1 MNRTDHRGRGFAI
14 FCLWTIVGILLGTG
28 VAYFVYA
35 RQAPVFES
43 TATLKIVSAA
53 TVARGVVTDAAG
65 VPRQQQDVDANAA
78 ATDVNAV
85 VDEEQVSGF
94 RITDDAS
101 QDVLLSESTELRE
114 SAEPRESA
122 ELLNDAL
129 VVGAD
134 TQGQSELIQQPQKAQ
149 SPDDGL
155 LLCSQAVLERA
166 VELGGLSNIQ
176 ELQWMVS
183 ARDQSPEAFVRAWV
197 NDGHMRVEKSGE
209 SSLGGVYRLAFRSR
223 LPSTSEKVVQA
234 VAASAVEKFDNGTLE
249 EKQVSLLALMT
260 SGRVEIDAKIQDLDN
275 RLGELPDVA
284 DAMLRD
290 GEVVSAAAVRLNA
303 IVDQFE
309 RLQLK
314 RDGLKQNIVRAEALL
329 AEGADK
335 RLVLQTLG
343 APPPQPKLASRSQAQ
358 DSGVTQ
364 AEAVKSSKAA
374 EEYRLWLE
382 MRNNLIEKVEREVAP
397 MQKKLDA
404 LIEKKYGP
412 NHPAVS
418 HLRGQIGRVRAQ
430 LANLPPEPGGVG
442 IVLPETN
449 AEAEGAP
456 AANGEDSGGEGSGG
470 VSRTEGMSLV
480 ALLKAVRSEV
490 RTVSEEIERLDPE
503 LEELST
509 TVASQDKA
517 LRQRESVESEILQ
530 QQRLRSA
537 MIKQIESIKL
547 LESSS
552 GISCELL
559 VPASAAVQVEPDLRS
574 HLLAGCMLGGASGAV
589 LFLLILLSVTAVASD
604 GEADG

>member
-1 MNRTDHRGRGFAI
+1 
-14 FCLWTIVGILLGTG
+14 
-28 VAYFVYA
+28 
-35 RQAPVFES
+35 
-43 TATLKIVSAA
+43 
-53 TVARGVVTDAAG
+53 
-65 VPRQQQDVDANAA
+65 
-78 ATDVNAV
+78 
-85 VDEEQVSGF
+85 
-94 RITDDAS
+94 
-101 QDVLLSESTELRE
+101 
-114 SAEPRESA
+114 
-122 ELLNDAL
+122 
-129 VVGAD
+129 
-134 TQGQSELIQQPQKAQ
+134 
-149 SPDDGL
+149 
-155 LLCSQAVLERA
+155 
-166 VELGGLSNIQ
+166 
-176 ELQWMVS
+176 
-183 ARDQSPEAFVRAWV
+183 RDQSPEAFVRAWV

-209 SSLGGVYRLAFRSR
+209 SSLGGVYRIAFRSR

-284 DAMLRD
+284 GAMLRD
-290 GEVVSAAAVRLNA
+290 GEVVSPAAVRLNA

-364 AEAVKSSKAA
+364 TEAVESSKAA

-397 MQKKLDA
+397 MQEKLDA

-449 AEAEGAP
+449 AETEGAP
-456 AANGEDSGGEGSGG
+456 AANGEGSGGE
-470 VSRTEGMSLV
+470 SRTEGMSLV
-480 ALLKAVRSEV
+480 ALLKAVRSEI
-490 RTVSEEIERLDPE
+490 RAVSEEIERLDPE

-517 LRQRESVESEILQ
+517 LRQRESGELEILQ
-530 QQRLRSA
+530 QQKMRSA

-547 LESSS
+547 LGGGS

-574 HLLAGCMLGGASGAV
+574 HLLAGGMLGGASGAV
-589 LFLLILLSVTAVASD
+589 LFLLILLSVTAVAAD
-604 GEADG
+604 GEAGG